1 MACNT
6 NRCALRRFDG
16 HGSGSYR
23 PSNSGLAKEA
33 ENNLAAMIAA
43 RNKLDSDLGLSVQKE
58 KPEMKT
64 QNYGNLIL
72 AKSEMPESIHIPEV
86 FQNKVQPEIFT
97 TWKTPRASSDYQ
109 K

>member
-23 PSNSGLAKEA
+23 PSNSGLAKEN
-33 ENNLAAMIAA
+33 ENNLAAIIAA
-43 RNKLDSDLGLSVQKE
+43 RNQMDSDLGISGQKE
-58 KPEMKT
+58 KPEIKT
-64 QNYGNLIL
+64 QNSGNVIL
-72 AKSEMPESIHIPEV
+72 AKPEV
-86 FQNKVQPEIFT
+86 YKIVNDKPDEFT

>member
-23 PSNSGLAKEA
+23 PSNSGLAKEN

-43 RNKLDSDLGLSVQKE
+43 RNRLDSDLGLSIQKE
-58 KPEMKT
+58 KPEIKI
-64 QNYGNLIL
+64 QNSGNLIL
-72 AKSEMPESIHIPEV
+72 AKPDASKSLFYDSES
-86 FQNKVQPEIFT
+86 NPEIT
-97 TWKTPRASSDYQ
+97 TWKTPSASNWQ
-109 K
+109 KK